1 MSLKRLIALMF
12 VIAVPLALFGCTDS
26 TSSSASNAKF
36 VGVWRLPEVGTPSR
50 GFDIQFKADNTMV
63 GSEMPGGAV
72 KFTGTYAA
80 SSSVNAT
87 GDWTATSSALIGK
100 AEISIDAGNVM
111 LFKFIE
117 LNAFHNPSNVNGR
130 VEQNYQGTKL

>member
-1 MSLKRLIALMF
+1 MSLKRLFALML
-12 VIAVPLALFGCTDS
+12 VVAVPLALLGCSDS
-26 TSSSASNAKF
+26 TSPSDSNAKY
-36 VGVWRLPEVGTPSR
+36 VGVWRLPEVGNPSV
-50 GFDIQFKADNTMV
+50 GFDVQFKADNTMV

-72 KFTGTYAA
+72 KFTGTYAVN
-80 SSSVNAT
+80 SDGNAT

-117 LNAFHNPSNVNGR
+117 LNAFHNPANVNGR
-130 VEQNYQGTKL
+130 VEQDYQGTKI

>member
-1 MSLKRLIALMF
+1 MSLKRLFALM
-12 VIAVPLALFGCTDS
+12 VVVAVPLTLFGCGDS
-26 TSSSASNAKF
+26 TSPSESNAKY
-36 VGVWRLPEVGTPSR
+36 VGVWRLPEVGNPSV
-50 GFDIQFKADNTMV
+50 GFDVQFNADNTMV

-72 KFTGTYAA
+72 KFTGTYAVN
-80 SSSVNAT
+80 SDGNAT
-87 GDWTATSSALIGK
+87 GDWTATSSSLIGK

>member
-1 MSLKRLIALMF
+1 MSLKRLCALIL
-12 VIAVPLALFGCTDS
+12 VIAVPLALLGCSDS
-26 TSSSASNAKF
+26 TSPSNSNARY
-36 VGVWRLPEVGTPSR
+36 VGVWRLPAVGDPSA

-72 KFTGTYAA
+72 KFTGTYAVGSA
-80 SSSVNAT
+80 GNAT

-130 VEQNYQGTKL
+130 VEQHYQGTKI